1 MSDAYPTN
9 TPSPDVQPSN
19 GQHPQTRTV
28 HPPIETP
35 VGSRP
40 LNVPLYQGH
49 LFAFDD
55 ADAMAAAFD
64 GPRAAY
70 LYGRMGNPTVR
81 AFENAVAELEGGA
94 GAYAAASGMGAIS
107 AVLMALLRTGD
118 HVIAQSGLY
127 GGTWALLRDLR
138 ERWGVEVTE
147 VSGQDAG
154 EVRAALRPATRLLYL
169 ETIANPMTQVAD
181 IPALAA
187 AAREAGVTT
196 VVDNTFAP
204 LLCRPLD
211 HGADIVVHSA
221 TKYMGGHGDIVGGVA
236 VFADPAVHR
245 RVWDHAVELGA
256 TADPFAAWLL
266 LRGLVT
272 MPMRVERQCA
282 TALELARRLAA
293 HPSVAGVRHPG
304 LPGHP
309 QHELAGRL
317 LSGGY
322 GGVLSF
328 DLAGGRAAGRAF
340 IESVRVASL
349 AVSLGDAAT
358 LVMHPASTSHRQLD
372 AAALAAA
379 GIGEGTVRV
388 AVGLED
394 PDDLWADFE
403 QALAKAAA

>member
-1 MSDAYPTN
+1 MQPSDA
-9 TPSPDVQPSN
+9 
-19 GQHPQTRTV
+19 HRPQTRAV
-28 HPPIETP
+28 HPSVETP
-35 VGSRP
+35 AGSRP
-40 LNVPLYQGH
+40 LGVPIYQGH

-55 ADAMAAAFD
+55 ADALAAAFD
-64 GPRAAY
+64 GPGAPY
-70 LYGRMGNPTVR
+70 MYGRIGNPTVT
-81 AFENAVAELEGGA
+81 AFENAAAELEGGA
-94 GAYAAASGMGAIS
+94 GAYATASGMGAIS
-107 AVLMALLRTGD
+107 AVLLALLRTGD
-118 HVIAQSGLY
+118 HVIAQSCLY

-138 ERWGVEVTE
+138 ERWGVEVSE
-147 VSGQDAG
+147 VSGDDPD
-154 EVRAALRPATRLLYL
+154 EVRAALRPTTRLLYL

-187 AAREAGVTT
+187 VAREAGVIT

-211 HGADIVVHSA
+211 LGADIVVHSA
-221 TKYMGGHGDIVGGVA
+221 TKYMSGHGDIVGGVA
-236 VFADPAVHR
+236 VFADHAVYR
-245 RVWDHAVELGA
+245 RVWDHAVEMGA

-266 LRGLVT
+266 VRGMATL
-272 MPMRVERQCA
+272 PMRVERHSA

-293 HPSVAGVRHPG
+293 HPSVENVHYPG

-309 QHELAGRL
+309 QHELAGRV

-328 DLAGGRAAGRAF
+328 EPAGGRDAGRTFSEA
-340 IESVRVASL
+340 VRVARL
-349 AVSLGDAAT
+349 APSLGDTKT

-372 AAALAAA
+372 ADALAAA
-379 GIGEGTVRV
+379 GIGEATVRV

-403 QALAKAAA
+403 QALAKAAG